1 MELKNTEEITRE
13 VMKNESL
20 EKEIARYRISQG
32 ELEEKVKEQRLL
44 LTSKQL
50 TVNNSSILEK
60 ASLLDLELL
69 DSKCEQ
75 MDLKDECYT
84 DGQELSNIHEGLLN
98 DQNENS
104 QTLKD
109 LKSKLKSSVEE
120 CVKLKAMNEELEA
133 TVERLQLELDARDAR
148 MKELDE
154 QLTIFD
160 EELVSKDITI
170 GKLMM
175 KRAKRRGLRGFICCW
190 SYMN

>member
-1 MELKNTEEITRE
+1 M
-13 VMKNESL
+13 
-20 EKEIARYRISQG
+20 Y
-32 ELEEKVKEQRLL
+32 
-44 LTSKQL
+44 
-50 TVNNSSILEK
+50 
-60 ASLLDLELL
+60 
-69 DSKCEQ
+69 
-75 MDLKDECYT
+75 LKDECYAE
-84 DGQELSNIHEGLLN
+84 GQELSNIHKGLLN
-98 DQNENS
+98 EQNENI

-133 TVERLQLELDARDAR
+133 TVERLQLKLDALDTR

-175 KRAKRRGLRGFICCW
+175 KRAKRHGLRGFICC
-190 SYMN
+190 